1 MEPNKRQKMK
11 CSSNDSTFILVT
23 KFPTKGVSKTR
34 LYPAIGEDNA
44 YQLAKAML
52 SDLLNSFSSISAK
65 KILYVP
71 HKSQSL
77 ATDFCR
83 ECSPL
88 WDQWSVQPMP
98 IEDEANRVT
107 PSDLSNL
114 LSHALRLGCD
124 KSILH
129 NPHHPL
135 FPLDSTYLIH

>member
-11 CSSNDSTFILVT
+11 CSSNDSTLILVT

-34 LYPAIGEDNA
+34 LYPAIGEENA

-52 SDLLNSFSSISAK
+52 TDLLNSFSSIPAR

-77 ATDFCR
+77 ATDFCK
-83 ECSPL
+83 EFSPL

-98 IEDEANRVT
+98 IEDETNRVT
-107 PSDLSNL
+107 SSDLSNL
-114 LSHALRLGCD
+114 LSHALRLVCHG
-124 KSILH
+124 STLH
-129 NPHHPL
+129 TRLNTL
-135 FPLDSTYLIH
+135 FPVD